1 MTAENNSNIS
11 DLLEVILMNEWL
23 IAIIVDLKRSDGG
36 RILYPFDERDCY
48 LQNAVSYKSAGTKSG
63 K

>member
-23 IAIIVDLKRSDGG
+23 IAIINDLKRLDGG
-36 RILYPFDERDCY
+36 RILYSFDERDCY
-48 LQNAVSYKSAGTKSG
+48 LQNAVSYISAGAKSG

>member
-1 MTAENNSNIS
+1 
-11 DLLEVILMNEWL
+11 MNEWL
-23 IAIIVDLKRSDGG
+23 IAIIDDLKRADGG

-48 LQNAVSYKSAGTKSG
+48 LQNAVSYISAGAKSG